1 MADRILPNN
10 LDELLKEIEREWN
23 ALMQVVDR
31 LTPDQMMTPDS
42 GGWSPKDNL
51 GHLSA
56 WMHFMLESELGGVP
70 AHIALGIDEQKLKGL
85 SENEENAI
93 LFERNR
99 GRSSSEVLDELKN
112 THNETVKKLKTT
124 DFQNLMKPLKS
135 DQAQPPLV
143 IDLVL
148 GNTSEHFA
156 EHRSTIER
164 VLNTRKA

>member
-31 LTPDQMMTPDS
+31 LTPDQMTTPDS

-85 SENEENAI
+85 NEDEENAI

-99 GRSSSEVLDELKN
+99 KRSTDEVLNELKS
-112 THNETVKKLKTT
+112 THDETIKTLKAMG
-124 DFQNLMKPLKS
+124 FLNLMKQFKS
-135 DQAQPPLV
+135 DDPQKRPV
-143 IDLVL
+143 IEWVL

-156 EHRSTIER
+156 EHRVYIER
-164 VLNTRKA
+164 ALNARKS